1 MAGDHWTRTH
11 IRQGIRGVKM
21 ASKEQIQTRINLAD
35 VQHEERKDNVQET
48 LAFLRNDFSDV
59 QESDYSDAVTLAPNF
74 MMATKRRVLAQL
86 YPGNPIF
93 YARPRQRGFEGR
105 ARAISSLL
113 EYYWD
118 EIEAEDVMR
127 DVIDD
132 ALTYGFGCVKTGYG
146 RLQSHIDL

>member
-59 QESDYSDAVTLAPNF
+59 HESDHSDAVTLAPNF
-74 MMATKRRVLAQL
+74 MA
-86 YPGNPIF
+86 
-93 YARPRQRGFEGR
+93 
-105 ARAISSLL
+105 S
-113 EYYWD
+113 
-118 EIEAEDVMR
+118 
-127 DVIDD
+127 D
-132 ALTYGFGCVKTGYG
+132 A
-146 RLQSHIDL
+146 